1 MTIKAEIIA
10 IANQIAN
17 QGGTPTVAKVKAKLS
32 SAAPLPTI
40 ISVLKTWQHQPDNTE
55 IPEQNTANSASQT
68 SDLESIIKQAIA
80 PLQQELFEIKTRLAA
95 IEKKLGSGE

>member
-32 SAAPLPTI
+32 GAAPLPTI
-40 ISVLKTWQHQPDNTE
+40 ISVLKTWQHQPENTA
-55 IPEQNTANSASQT
+55 IPEQTAADTGSQT
-68 SDLESIIKQAIA
+68 SDLEEILKRALA
-80 PLQQELFEIKTRLAA
+80 PLQQELIEVKTRLVA
-95 IEKKLGSGE
+95 IEKTLDSRK